1 MMEGIWWWGWVIG
14 SEWRTYGEKVQVA
27 LLDWSFCK
35 DQDLEEAEEL
45 VRGQSEGR
53 VDQEERIDCVQ
64 AWGMSMCLCESQVA
78 TVGRWEESSSTA
90 FPGHKQGWEVEPL
103 APIWDPLHARRGF
116 NLCTITLGPF
126 TEFVTHR
133 IGQSQRALSTCVA
146 TSMIPLLFSFAAFLA
161 ECSLKTPKIAVLF

>member
-35 DQDLEEAEEL
+35 DQDLEEAEEF

-64 AWGMSMCLCESQVA
+64 ARGMSICLCESQVA

-90 FPGHKQGWEVEPL
+90 FPGHKQGWEVEQLAHEL
-103 APIWDPLHARRGF
+103 APNGIPCMQGEDLTSVPSHLVHS
-116 NLCTITLGPF
+116 
-126 TEFVTHR
+126 
-133 IGQSQRALSTCVA
+133 QSL
-146 TSMIPLLFSFAAFLA
+146 
-161 ECSLKTPKIAVLF
+161 